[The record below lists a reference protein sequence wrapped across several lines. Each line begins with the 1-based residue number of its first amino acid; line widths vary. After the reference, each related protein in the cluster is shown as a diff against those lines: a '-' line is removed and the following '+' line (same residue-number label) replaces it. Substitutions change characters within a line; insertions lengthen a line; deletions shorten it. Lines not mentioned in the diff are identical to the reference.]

1 MYIHLLMI
9 PTSLEDN
16 IVYLCAQ
23 FSHQFNL
30 LLKLSFHQHDL
41 PITPEQL
48 SVLVYLFY
56 KEEATQQEI
65 SRRLGRDETTITRV
79 LAVMLKNKLV
89 IQKVNPADKRSRM
102 IALTAKGKRFQQEAL
117 AVSGELYTQVLQG
130 VGPQEWQVA
139 VSVLQ
144 KLRSNI
150 GQLPQKIYSNQ
161 I

>member
-1 MYIHLLMI
+1 MYIHLLMT

-30 LLKLSFHQHDL
+30 LLKFSFQQHGI

-48 SVLVYLFY
+48 SILVYLFY

-65 SRRLGRDETTITRV
+65 SRRLGRDETTVTRV
-79 LAVMLKNKLV
+79 IINMLRAKLV
-89 IQKVNPADKRSRM
+89 IQKINPADKRSRM

-117 AVSGELYTQVLQG
+117 AVSGGLYTQVLHG
-130 VGPQEWQVA
+130 VGEEEWKVA

-144 KLRSNI
+144 KLKQNVELLS
-150 GQLPQKIYSNQ
+150 PKS
-161 I
+161 